1 MKNTNTNEKTNLQK
15 LLEKQ
20 AKLKEQIKIQQKK
33 EEEKIKQIYTQ
44 KCIIV
49 GSLILEYINNN
60 GEFSEQILNIL
71 DSSNKSENE
80 KELLGLKSLP
90 KASDTEVLETSP
102 PKITKKP

>member
-1 MKNTNTNEKTNLQK
+1 MKNTMTNEKTNLQK

-49 GSLILEYINNN
+49 GSLILEHINNN
-60 GEFSEQILNIL
+60 GEFSEQILKIL
-71 DSSNKSENE
+71 DSSIKTENE
-80 KELLGLKSLP
+80 KELLGLKL
-90 KASDTEVLETSP
+90 P
-102 PKITKKP
+102 PKSDAGTKNSK